1 MLALGHAARR
11 GHQQGKAEVG
21 RGLGQHV
28 GRVGAQHA
36 GGGHGVHVEVVV
48 AHGHVG
54 ADPEARAG
62 RQQLGVDAL
71 AAGGEG
77 TDLALQMRASARL
90 GPDGVVGVG
99 FDLEV
104 LCQSVEGFREDGA
117 GNQDAGFGHGVKDCG
132 NGSANQMKVMTRN
145 SGTRMP
151 HDQAM

>member
-1 MLALGHAARR
+1 LPGAQEMLALGHAPRR
-11 GHQQGKAEVG
+11 GHEQRKAEVG

-36 GGGHGVHVEVVV
+36 GGGHGIHVEIVV

-54 ADPEARAG
+54 DDPELRAG
-62 RQQLGVDAL
+62 RQHLGVDAL

-77 TDLALQMRASARL
+77 THLALQALDQLRL

-104 LCQSVEGFREDGA
+104 LCQSGEGFREDGA
-117 GNQDAGFGHGVKDCG
+117 GNQDVGFGHGVKDCG
-132 NGSANQMKVMTRN
+132 NGSAKPDEV
-145 SGTRMP
+145 S
-151 HDQAM
+151 